1 MQAPKENRQDQIKA
15 AIGTILP
22 IALLIGVCALLEFTT
37 KLNPPPEERGVE
49 VNLGDNDFGFGNNPE
64 PEPTENPTPH
74 PTTPPHPQTVAENIS
89 TQKTQE
95 SVSLTKKEKQK
106 ETKETKVEPTPEPT
120 NKQPDINKKALFP
133 GSKKTNQQGGSQ
145 GATYGPGNQGKAGGD
160 PNSNRYDGIPGKG
173 GTGWSLKGRT
183 AKALPEPSYNS
194 NQQGNV
200 VVKIWV
206 NRDGIVTRAEATAN
220 STITDAALKRQAEN
234 AALKSKF
241 SPDPN
246 ATELQTGTITY
257 YFRKSS

>member
-1 MQAPKENRQDQIKA
+1 MQNPEEKRRNRIIA
-15 AIGTILP
+15 AGGTVLS
-22 IALLIGVCALLEFTT
+22 IALLFVALLF
-37 KLNPPPEERGVE
+37 LGMSYQNPPPEERGVE
-49 VNLGDNDFGFGNNPE
+49 VNLGDSDFGFGDNPQPE
-64 PEPTENPTPH
+64 PAEDPAPH
-74 PTTPPHPQTVAENIS
+74 PTTPPRPQTVAENIS

-120 NKQPDINKKALFP
+120 NKEPEINKKALFP

-220 STITDAALKRQAEN
+220 STITDATLKRQAEQ

>member
-1 MQAPKENRQDQIKA
+1 MKDPKEQRTDHIKA
-15 AIGTILP
+15 AIGS
-22 IALLIGVCALLEFTT
+22 LLSIGVLSVVLFLLG
-37 KLNPPPEERGVE
+37 LSYQNPPPEEQGVE
-49 VNLGDNDFGFGNNPE
+49 VNLGDSDFGLGDNPDPE
-64 PEPTENPTPH
+64 PNENPTPQ
-74 PTTPPHPQTVAENIS
+74 PTTPKPSSVTENIS
-89 TQKTQE
+89 TQNTKK
-95 SVSLTKKEKQK
+95 SISLTENKEKKEVKNS
-106 ETKETKVEPTPEPT
+106 KVESTHEQSKEPE
-120 NKQPDINKKALFP
+120 INKKALFP
-133 GSKKTNQQGGSQ
+133 GNKKTNQQGGSQ
-145 GATYGPGNQGKAGGD
+145 GITHGSENQGKPGGD

-206 NRDGIVTRAEATAN
+206 NRDGVVTRAEATAN
-220 STITDAALKRQAEN
+220 STITDATLKRQAET